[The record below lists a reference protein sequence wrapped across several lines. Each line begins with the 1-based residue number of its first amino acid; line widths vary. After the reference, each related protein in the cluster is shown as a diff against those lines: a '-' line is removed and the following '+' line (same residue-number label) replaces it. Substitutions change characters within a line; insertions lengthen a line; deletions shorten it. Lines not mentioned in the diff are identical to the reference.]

1 MSTTTQTSWTG
12 MSGDWSDAVIWSAG
26 VPQNDSAAVQITISL
41 PGTITV
47 AAGESF
53 TVGDLNL
60 AAGSALLDVNGMLT
74 LAGSASSLAGT
85 IGGAGAVFVGGGG
98 SAVLAPGLVLNVA
111 TFAVSNPNN
120 YGDNGAVT
128 LGGNVTDANTFIVNV
143 HDFDIGGGGVIN
155 LAGYTLSLTGY
166 AGLYGTISGP
176 GEIVASGDGALGSSV
191 NSTDNLIG
199 GGATIYV
206 AGSLNQVGNIALGTT
221 ATDTATMIIGSN
233 GTLSIYD
240 DSNIQTDSTLSGG
253 GMIVNVGLIQKLGGV
268 GDSVIGPTLVNGGT
282 IIDASGAMTE
292 TGLLVNN
299 GLIYVGSTDTEV
311 AGGETLSAGN
321 VTADP
326 SQSGTFVIEQND
338 TLAFSGSVGA
348 NQTVSFASNGAYS
361 YLGGGGVLQLS
372 DVSQFNAPIT
382 NLGPGDTI
390 KITDSNIIGAGYSGG
405 SGTGPGY
412 LRLYDANDANPV
424 AVLTLGGLINALSPQ
439 EYFSGGNVTIE
450 IAPGPHLDTTLTPDN
465 WIAGSGNISTSG
477 NWSQGAAPNFA
488 AIAVF
493 GNGLSTD
500 TVTIS
505 TPISISAIN
514 AAPITFDQTGGV
526 LQLDDGGTINGAYD
540 QAGGILSIGG
550 TLSLNGGGTIEN
562 VQGLGDLLFN
572 GGNFVLGDSLTTPS
586 FALRSEIVG
595 LGGSATLT
603 PLGSES
609 FIVHAEFDGGTIG
622 GTGTLDL
629 YGLSDIANLVVA
641 NGATLM
647 DGNSGSGTMNVVG
660 NVTLGSGST
669 SAPATMTIAQGAT
682 LAILTDAQ
690 FTANGSALLSN
701 AGLID
706 KVGDGGD
713 VQIATP
719 LINQAGATL
728 DAVAGGFLMF
738 GGGTL
743 GGLLDGSGSIVLA
756 GANFTLAAG
765 ATLNTGKI
773 ELSGLNPFDPS
784 AELVLAGN
792 QDFVGTFIGDGQFF
806 YPVTVALGN
815 YTATFSAA
823 NNQFDNMVFTD
834 PGTVNVTGG
843 GVVNALQVNNDVV
856 FIDAG
861 SINQTGNV
869 YLGNASTDTSA
880 ISIATGGIYD
890 LLGASE
896 IQANGSVSLVNA
908 GLLEGNINSGAAII
922 QATISNSGAGTIAAL
937 LGSLVAEGPIVND
950 GLITV
955 AAGASLAV
963 GGALSGDIGKTGT
976 VAISGGSVDLS
987 GVVAADQTFMFS
999 APGGTLQIGDASGFS
1014 GVIEG
1019 FNTADVLQIDGL
1031 GVPNISYNSATSLLT
1046 LSGAGAITLDMPGLD
1061 IANLIAVT
1069 NASGTALEGPIPCFA
1084 EGTRLLGV
1092 RGEIAVEAL
1101 AVGDRLVLAD
1111 GGVAPVIWIG
1121 WRRIDIA
1128 RHPRPEAVM
1137 PVRIMAGA
1145 ISDGVPSRDLLLS
1158 PDHAV
1163 LLDDHLIPA
1172 KVLVNGTTIRFE
1184 NKNYVCYYHVELAE
1198 HAVLMAE
1205 GMPCESYLETGN
1217 RDAFENGGGAL
1228 ALHPAFGPMDAD
1240 WQAVRVRRSC
1250 APLAEAGPIVE
1261 RVRARLLARAG
1272 LKLTSDPALVGRRAA
1287 DGSVVIRSRS
1297 AVPGHVS
1304 PDPRDR
1310 RRLGVKIG
1318 AIVRADGQKVPLDH
1332 PGLTQGWHELEADGR
1347 WTDGDAVIPASLVGD
1362 GVPQLVVVAREAYP
1376 MPKAAGRVFNN
1387 ISNRTA
1393 PAAAGDDRFCA
1404 LPPVSA
1410 DPMRAL
1416 R

>member
-1 MSTTTQTSWTG
+1 

-47 AAGESF
+47 TAGESF

-326 SQSGTFVIEQND
+326 SQSGTFIIEQND
-338 TLAFSGSVGA
+338 TLALSGSVAA

-390 KITDSNIIGAGYSGG
+390 EVTGSNIQYAIYTNPSG
-405 SGTGPGY
+405 SSPGK
-412 LRLYDANDANPV
+412 LLLYNTPTLSNGENPV
-424 AVLTLGGLINALSPQ
+424 AVLTLGGPTYPVGPK
-439 EYFSGGNVTIE
+439 EYFSGGNATIV
-450 IAPGPHLDTTLTPDN
+450 IQRGPNLASTLSTDS
-465 WIAGSGNISTSG
+465 WTAGSGNMSTDT
-477 NWSQGAAPNFA
+477 NWSQGIAPNTA
-488 AIAVF
+488 AVAAF

-505 TPISISAIN
+505 TLIAVNAIA

-526 LQLDDGGTINGAYD
+526 LGVENGGVIDGAYD
-540 QAGGILSIGG
+540 QAGGILNIGG

-586 FALRSEIVG
+586 FTLNSEIVG

-647 DGNSGSGTMNVVG
+647 DGNSGTMDVVG
-660 NVTLGSGST
+660 NVTLGSGSTST

-701 AGLID
+701 SGLIE
-706 KVGDGGD
+706 KVGDGGE

-743 GGLLDGSGSIVLA
+743 GGLLDGSGSIVLT

-765 ATLNTGKI
+765 AALNTGKI
-773 ELSGLNPFDPS
+773 ELSGLNAFDPS

-815 YTATFSAA
+815 YTATFSGA

-861 SINQTGNV
+861 
-869 YLGNASTDTSA
+869 
-880 ISIATGGIYD
+880 
-890 LLGASE
+890 
-896 IQANGSVSLVNA
+896 
-908 GLLEGNINSGAAII
+908 
-922 QATISNSGAGTIAAL
+922 
-937 LGSLVAEGPIVND
+937 
-950 GLITV
+950 
-955 AAGASLAV
+955 
-963 GGALSGDIGKTGT
+963 
-976 VAISGGSVDLS
+976 
-987 GVVAADQTFMFS
+987 
-999 APGGTLQIGDASGFS
+999 
-1014 GVIEG
+1014 
-1019 FNTADVLQIDGL
+1019 
-1031 GVPNISYNSATSLLT
+1031 
-1046 LSGAGAITLDMPGLD
+1046 
-1061 IANLIAVT
+1061 
-1069 NASGTALEGPIPCFA
+1069 
-1084 EGTRLLGV
+1084 
-1092 RGEIAVEAL
+1092 
-1101 AVGDRLVLAD
+1101 
-1111 GGVAPVIWIG
+1111 
-1121 WRRIDIA
+1121 
-1128 RHPRPEAVM
+1128 
-1137 PVRIMAGA
+1137 
-1145 ISDGVPSRDLLLS
+1145 
-1158 PDHAV
+1158 
-1163 LLDDHLIPA
+1163 
-1172 KVLVNGTTIRFE
+1172 
-1184 NKNYVCYYHVELAE
+1184 
-1198 HAVLMAE
+1198 
-1205 GMPCESYLETGN
+1205 
-1217 RDAFENGGGAL
+1217 
-1228 ALHPAFGPMDAD
+1228 
-1240 WQAVRVRRSC
+1240 
-1250 APLAEAGPIVE
+1250 
-1261 RVRARLLARAG
+1261 
-1272 LKLTSDPALVGRRAA
+1272 
-1287 DGSVVIRSRS
+1287 
-1297 AVPGHVS
+1297 
-1304 PDPRDR
+1304 
-1310 RRLGVKIG
+1310 
-1318 AIVRADGQKVPLDH
+1318 
-1332 PGLTQGWHELEADGR
+1332 
-1347 WTDGDAVIPASLVGD
+1347 
-1362 GVPQLVVVAREAYP
+1362 
-1376 MPKAAGRVFNN
+1376 
-1387 ISNRTA
+1387 
-1393 PAAAGDDRFCA
+1393 
-1404 LPPVSA
+1404 
-1410 DPMRAL
+1410 
-1416 R
+1416 